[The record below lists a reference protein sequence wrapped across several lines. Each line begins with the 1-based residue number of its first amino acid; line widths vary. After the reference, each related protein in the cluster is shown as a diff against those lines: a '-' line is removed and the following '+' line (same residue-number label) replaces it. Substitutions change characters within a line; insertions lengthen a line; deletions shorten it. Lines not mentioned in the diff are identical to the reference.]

1 MSKITQVR
9 TWDDVGFTD
18 NCIEIPVIGKTLPT
32 PTNTYTG
39 PFTPSKD
46 REFSCIQLPVPY
58 MELINTSYI
67 ELTYDLNNATND
79 LVLYG
84 WVDRVDMR
92 SDTDDYPKTDVYYH
106 IDYWRTYNASATF
119 GSGIVRRRPKVTNDT
134 LPPQPYS
141 HRFYKLQEP
150 VTVIPENVFW
160 VIVNLVKN
168 VEGGTSEDPTIY
180 SEFETRAYPISKD
193 NSSRYVG
200 TGSGY
205 LVPTFQQTIAG
216 RWDELW
222 GIDPA
227 SIASAFIAPIPPA
240 ETTGSGTQSSPVTCK
255 GWTAR
260 KDEGA
265 SCGYLYFNNAS
276 SYGPSYPIF
285 ASLDTPVLADDKHRY
300 VFIGFDGEVLGE
312 FPWGIQMEE
321 YSYRLVIGATSCY
334 IQFRF
339 GDWLTIGVQANIDAH
354 ANGTC
359 FTIPCVALDVT
370 SNTWSSYVYGGQR
383 QYDMQAK
390 QFEADRAF
398 QAGQMDVV
406 TNAILGGMGGA
417 TAVGSSFA
425 GLLGGGVAGQAL
437 GAAVSTAATE
447 VALAADYAY
456 TTGVY
461 NDQMQKLDDYKAAVQ
476 TNGLLTPGTGW
487 DSVFYGIVPAIM
499 RMDIDDYSAD
509 QMDNDIALYGAHVSE
524 PKASCQSLVSA
535 GGPLQ
540 ITNLVVGG
548 NIPSVAKTY
557 IKAKFDSGV
566 RLI

>member
-1 MSKITQVR
+1 MSKITQIR
-9 TWDDVGFTD
+9 TWNDVGFTD
-18 NCIEIPVIGKTLPT
+18 NCIEIPVIGKVLPT
-32 PTNTYTG
+32 PTNVYTG
-39 PFTPSKD
+39 SFTPSKD
-46 REFSCIQLPVPY
+46 REFSCIQLAIPY

-67 ELTYDLNNATND
+67 ELTYDLNNAQSD
-79 LVLYG
+79 LIIYG
-84 WVDRVDMR
+84 WVDKVEMR
-92 SDTDDYPKTDVYYH
+92 SDSDTYPKTDIYYH
-106 IDYWRTYNASATF
+106 IDYWRTYNASASF

-193 NSSRYVG
+193 NSNMYVG
-200 TGSGY
+200 SGNGY

-222 GIDPA
+222 GIDPE

-240 ETTGSGTQSSPVTCK
+240 QVTGSGTQASPVSCR

-260 KDEGA
+260 KDAGA
-265 SCGYLYFNNAS
+265 TCGYLYFNNAS
-276 SYGPSYPIF
+276 SYGPSYPISTTL
-285 ASLDTPVLADDKHRY
+285 ASAITPDDKHRY
-300 VFIGFDGEVLGE
+300 VFIGFDGEVIGE
-312 FPWGIQMEE
+312 FPWGITMKD
-321 YSYRLVIGATSCY
+321 YAYRLVIGATSCY

-339 GDWLTIGVQANIDAH
+339 GTVFPYGTQAHIDAH

-383 QYDMQAK
+383 QYDMQAR
-390 QFEADRAF
+390 QFEADKAL
-398 QAGQMDVV
+398 QSGQMDVV
-406 TNAILGGMGGA
+406 TNALLGSMGGA
-417 TAVGSSFA
+417 SAVGSSIA
-425 GLLGGGVAGQAL
+425 GLFGGGVAGSVAGGL
-437 GAAVSTAATE
+437 TATVATE
-447 VALAADYAY
+447 GALLAEYAY

-461 NDQMQKLDDYKAAVQ
+461 NDQMQKLDDYKASVQ
-476 TNGLLTPGTGW
+476 TNGLLTPGSGW
-487 DSVFYGIVPAIM
+487 DSVFYGIVPSIM
-499 RMDIDDYSAD
+499 RMDIDEYSAD
-509 QMDNDIALYGAHVSE
+509 QMDTDIALYGAHVSE
-524 PKASCQSLVSA
+524 PRTSCQSLVNA

-540 ITNLVVGG
+540 ITNLVIGG
-548 NIPSVAKTY
+548 SIPAPAKRY
-557 IKAKFDSGV
+557 IKARLESGA
-566 RLI
+566 RLV